1 MAVSPHLT
9 RSHAASPRRSPVHF
23 DSPLRQRLPSLAPS
37 SASSSAITYVD
48 FDSEEAEAPPNRF
61 VLEGRA
67 ARAAQAAQQ
76 QLQAET
82 EEPEPQTG
90 AGVVPS
96 SSPDPQIARFLRFGA
111 GGALPSRPSHLPSTF
126 DGLPPSAFTL
136 SQPQPA
142 ISTYD
147 RPLLPAQPR
156 TPRRPFAPSRSG
168 TVSSASQRR
177 KLLGPEDNKDAD
189 DLLASFLKADRAL
202 KENRPSRQRR
212 RDIEQEES
220 EEEVQVEKVRGAGG
234 SDKRRSAQDEGSKGE
249 GEKENLADLPAP
261 AEIGRRTRVKKPLR
275 TADDRFSSSSPEKR
289 RRSRSPTRLPSSPS
303 DHSSSIPPLL
313 KRRKKKAKSTST
325 SKEQAKASARRTRS
339 KIDSKSSGSSNSG
352 SDRTLTTDKLLKLLP
367 KRVKVFGKDKV
378 DDVDEAETDYDE
390 VVSSPQQGPSTNT
403 RKGKSSRSAAKASK
417 AANRSKPASRRGKKK
432 QQRED
437 FDREEDLAKKEAA
450 KRKWAEVD
458 AYELETELTL

>member
-48 FDSEEAEAPPNRF
+48 FDSEEAEAPPNHF

-82 EEPEPQTG
+82 EE
-90 AGVVPS
+90 AGVVPY
-96 SSPDPQIARFLRFGA
+96 SSPNPQIAPFLRFGA

-142 ISTYD
+142 NSTYD
-147 RPLLPAQPR
+147 HPPLPAQPR
-156 TPRRPFAPSRSG
+156 TTRRPFAPSRSG

-189 DLLASFLKADRAL
+189 DLLASFLNADRAV
-202 KENRPSRQRR
+202 KENRPLRKRR

-220 EEEVQVEKVRGAGG
+220 EEEVQVTKVRGAGG
-234 SDKRRSAQDEGSKGE
+234 PDKRRSAQDEGSKGE

-261 AEIGRRTRVKKPLR
+261 AEIGRRARVKKPLR

-289 RRSRSPTRLPSSPS
+289 RRSRSPTRLPYSPS
-303 DHSSSIPPLL
+303 DRSSSTPPLL

-339 KIDSKSSGSSNSG
+339 KIDSRSSVSSSNSG

-367 KRVKVFGKDKV
+367 KRAKVFGKAKV
-378 DDVDEAETDYDE
+378 DEVDEAETDYDE
-390 VVSSPQQGPSTNT
+390 VVSSPQPGRSTNT
-403 RKGKSSRSAAKASK
+403 SKGKSSRSAVKASK

-432 QQRED
+432 QERED
-437 FDREEDLAKKEAA
+437 SDREEDLAKKEAA

-458 AYELETELTL
+458 AFEMETELTL